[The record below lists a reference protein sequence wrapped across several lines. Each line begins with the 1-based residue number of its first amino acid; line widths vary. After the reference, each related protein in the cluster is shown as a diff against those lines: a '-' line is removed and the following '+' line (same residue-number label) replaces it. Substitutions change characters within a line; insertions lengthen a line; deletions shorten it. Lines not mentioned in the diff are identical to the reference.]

1 MAKIRLMDTLVSA
14 GVGAVD
20 IASEEF
26 ADKPISE
33 GSPLKWKDIVRIGVT
48 AGSLAANIIPAR
60 DIPYSD
66 VAFYSSLPLFEKTIR
81 DIVKASTAAPAG
93 VRVSGIKLV
102 TQKPAESEKVEVPKK
117 VSGTAVEIVEA

>member
-20 IASEEF
+20 IAAEEF

-48 AGSLAANIIPAR
+48 GGSLAANIIPAR
-60 DIPYSD
+60 EIPYSD

>member
-20 IASEEF
+20 IAAEEF
-26 ADKPISE
+26 ADKPISA

-48 AGSLAANIIPAR
+48 GGSLAANIIPAR
-60 DIPYSD
+60 EIPYSD

-81 DIVKASTAAPAG
+81 DIVKASAAPAA
-93 VRVSGIKLV
+93 VRVPARVSSIRLV
-102 TQKPAESEKVEVPKK
+102 TQEQKQTGAASQK
-117 VSGTAVEIVEA
+117 TAAASVY